1 MTQAVADTELE
12 FEDEMRVGTRTALS
26 RKWTPLGVRPLG
38 TQQIGYEY
46 LYLYVALKPYTG
58 ELFALFL
65 PRLDKECCGIFAA
78 ARSKCL
84 GKKTLWFVDG
94 ASAHRLEAEN
104 QVLELHKIPP
114 YAPELN
120 PVERFFEE
128 LRRQLKF
135 RIFDSLDDAEKY
147 VSEVLEEFYNDA
159 ERVKRLTLFPYITSA
174 RSNLN

>member
-1 MTQAVADTELE
+1 MADTELE
-12 FEDEMRVGTRTALS
+12 FEDEMRVGTRTALG

-58 ELFALFL
+58 ELFTMFL
-65 PRLDKECCGIFAA
+65 PRLDKECFSLFAG
-78 ARSKCL
+78 ARSKGL
-84 GKKTLWFVDG
+84 DKPTHWFLDG

-104 QVLELHKIPP
+104 QVLELHRLPP

-128 LRRQLKF
+128 LRRHMKF
-135 RIFDSLDDAEKY
+135 RVFDSLEDAEKC

-159 ERVKRLTLFPYITSA
+159 ERVKSLTLFPYITYA

>member
-1 MTQAVADTELE
+1 LTQAVADTELE
-12 FEDEMRVGTRTALS
+12 FEDEMRVGTRTALG
-26 RKWTPLGVRPLG
+26 RKWTPTGVRPQG

-46 LYLYVALKPYTG
+46 LYLYVSLKPYTG

-65 PRLDKECCGIFAA
+65 PRLDKECFGIFAA

-94 ASAHRLEAEN
+94 ASAHWLEAEN
-104 QVLELHKIPP
+104 QVLELHKLPP

-120 PVERFFEE
+120 PVERLFEE

-159 ERVKRLTLFPYITSA
+159 ERVKSLTLFPYITYA